1 MRLNMNFLK
10 EYYERLDEEQKE
22 EHDITS
28 YEDFISYIVGSLMSD
43 MEYDFGYGVYYDD
56 LIIEEDD

>member
-22 EHDITS
+22 EHDIT
-28 YEDFISYIVGSLMSD
+28 
-43 MEYDFGYGVYYDD
+43 DFGYGVYYDD